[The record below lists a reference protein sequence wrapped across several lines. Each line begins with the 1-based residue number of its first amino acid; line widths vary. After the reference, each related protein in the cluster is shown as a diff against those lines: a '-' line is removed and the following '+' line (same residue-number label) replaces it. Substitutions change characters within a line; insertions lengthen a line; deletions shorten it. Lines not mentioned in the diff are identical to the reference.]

1 VVAGGSMWFIIL
13 LFIVIVAGC
22 AQLNCI
28 IESRR
33 MRARENNRSEIE
45 P

>member
-1 VVAGGSMWFIIL
+1 MWFIIL
-13 LFIVIVAGC
+13 IFIVIVVGC

-28 IESRR
+28 VESRR
-33 MRARENNRSEIE
+33 MRAREDNRSEIE